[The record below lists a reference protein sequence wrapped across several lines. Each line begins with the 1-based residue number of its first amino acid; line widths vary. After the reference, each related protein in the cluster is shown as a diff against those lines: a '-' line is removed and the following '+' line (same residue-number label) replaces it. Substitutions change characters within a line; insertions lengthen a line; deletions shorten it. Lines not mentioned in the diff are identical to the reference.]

1 MHPCSFTSS
10 TMPAR
15 CWRPALA
22 SLILLQALLLPLP
35 AIARDYR
42 VEIVGADNL
51 APMLQEHL
59 TITRL
64 AREGNAR
71 PEEWQRLLRVTP
83 GQIAELLATEGYFSP
98 EIGSELVEIDGVQV
112 ARFRVQPGEPVRVS
126 EVRIDFSGALAM
138 NDPERAAELRASW
151 ELRRGERFRQSAW
164 DAAKDALLGSLLV
177 RSYPA
182 ATLLRSE
189 ARIDPGNRSA
199 ALQVDIDSGPAFTF
213 GELQIEGLSR
223 YPRDVV
229 ERVNLIRVGEPY
241 SQARLSELQARLLA
255 TGYFRSVFAGI
266 DADPDQPD
274 RVPIRVDLAE
284 NPSKRLGLG
293 VGISTDS
300 GARVQLRWTDR
311 QFLGRDWRLESVL
324 RADRVSLLAQGE
336 LYFRPLRTGLAGDH
350 FEGWIPS
357 VVLGLER
364 TSITG
369 EEVERVRNS
378 LRLSTPS
385 RINERVVFASLLADR
400 PTLPGGEVFT
410 RRALIGG
417 YNWTRRRF
425 DQQVAP
431 TRGYSATLELSAG
444 VGGSAGNE
452 RIARVFAN
460 GIWLR
465 PLAERWTAVAR
476 LQAGEIFGA
485 GIATVPEDLLFRT
498 GGDQTVR
505 GYRFGSLGVPR
516 NGAIVGGNVLAVA
529 SAELVYQVKPDW
541 GAAIFHDVGDAA
553 LSWSDYR
560 ARRGIG
566 VGARWRSPVGTLSL
580 DIARGLD
587 DGGTRLHFAIG
598 YGF

>member
-1 MHPCSFTSS
+1 
-10 TMPAR
+10 MPAR
-15 CWRPALA
+15 RWRPALA
-22 SLILLQALLLPLP
+22 SLILLQALLLSGHG
-35 AIARDYR
+35 AADNIR
-42 VEIVGADNL
+42 VEIIGADTL
-51 APMLQEHL
+51 APLLQQHL

-64 AREGNAR
+64 AREGSAR

-83 GQIAELLATEGYFSP
+83 GQIAELLATEGFFSP
-98 EIGSELVEIDGVQV
+98 QISSDLVEVDGVQV
-112 ARFRVQPGEPVRVS
+112 ARFRIQPGEPVRVA
-126 EVRIDFSGALAM
+126 EVRIDFSGVLAM
-138 NDPERAAELRASW
+138 EDRERAAALRAAW
-151 ELRRGERFRQSAW
+151 GLKRGERFRQSAW

-177 RSYPA
+177 NRYPA

-189 ARIDPGNRSA
+189 ARIDPGNRTAS
-199 ALQVDIDSGPAFTF
+199 LQVDIDSGPAFTF
-213 GELQIEGLSR
+213 GELQVEGLSR
-223 YPRDVV
+223 YPRDLV
-229 ERVNLIRVGEPY
+229 ERVNLIRPGEPY
-241 SQARLSELQARLLA
+241 SQSRLSELQARLLA
-255 TGYFRSVFAGI
+255 TGYFRSVFASI
-266 DADPDQPD
+266 DADPAQPEQ
-274 RVPIRVDLAE
+274 VPIRVELAE
-284 NPSKRLGLG
+284 SPSKRLGLG
-293 VGISTDS
+293 VGVSTDS
-300 GARVQLRWTDR
+300 GARLQLRWTDR

-336 LYFRPLRTGLAGDH
+336 LYFQPLRTGLIGEH

-369 EEVERVRNS
+369 EEVERIRNS

-385 RINERVVFASLLADR
+385 RINERVVFVSLLADR
-400 PTLPGGEVFT
+400 PTLPGGEAFT
-410 RRALIGG
+410 RRAVIGG

-444 VGGSAGNE
+444 VGGAAGSDK
-452 RIARVFAN
+452 IARVFAN

-485 GIATVPEDLLFRT
+485 GVATVPEDLLFRT

-516 NGAIVGGNVLAVA
+516 NGAIVGGNVMAVV
-529 SAELVYQVKPDW
+529 SAELVYQFRPDW

-560 ARRGIG
+560 TRRGIG

-580 DIARGLD
+580 DVARGLD

>member
-1 MHPCSFTSS
+1 
-10 TMPAR
+10 MPAR
-15 CWRPALA
+15 RWRPALA
-22 SLILLQALLLPLP
+22 SLILLQALLLSGHG
-35 AIARDYR
+35 AAENIR
-42 VEIVGADNL
+42 VEIIGADIL
-51 APMLQEHL
+51 APLLQQHL

-64 AREGNAR
+64 AREGSAR

-83 GQIAELLATEGYFSP
+83 GQIAELLATEGFFSP
-98 EIGSELVEIDGVQV
+98 QISSDLVEVDGVQV
-112 ARFRVQPGEPVRVS
+112 ARFRIQPGEPVRVA
-126 EVRIDFSGALAM
+126 EVRIDFSGVLAM
-138 NDPERAAELRASW
+138 EDRERAAALRAAW
-151 ELRRGERFRQSAW
+151 GLKRGERFRQSAW

-177 RSYPA
+177 NRYPA

-189 ARIDPGNRSA
+189 ARIDPGNRTAS
-199 ALQVDIDSGPAFTF
+199 LQVDIDSGPAFTF
-213 GELQIEGLSR
+213 GELQVEGLSR
-223 YPRDVV
+223 YPLDLV
-229 ERVNLIRVGEPY
+229 ERVNLIRPGEPY
-241 SQARLSELQARLLA
+241 SQARLSELQTRLLA
-255 TGYFRSVFAGI
+255 TGYFRSVFASI
-266 DADPDQPD
+266 DADPAQPEQ
-274 RVPIRVDLAE
+274 VPIRVELAE
-284 NPSKRLGLG
+284 SPSKRLGLG
-293 VGISTDS
+293 VGVSTDS
-300 GARVQLRWTDR
+300 GARLQLRWTDR

-336 LYFRPLRTGLAGDH
+336 LYFQPLRTGLIGEH

-369 EEVERVRNS
+369 EEVERIRNS

-385 RINERVVFASLLADR
+385 RINERVVFVSLLADR
-400 PTLPGGEVFT
+400 PTLPGGEAFT
-410 RRALIGG
+410 RRAVIGG

-444 VGGSAGNE
+444 VGGAAGSDK
-452 RIARVFAN
+452 IARVFAN

-476 LQAGEIFGA
+476 VQAGEIFGA
-485 GIATVPEDLLFRT
+485 GVATVPEDLLFRT

-516 NGAIVGGNVLAVA
+516 NGAIVGGNVMAVV
-529 SAELVYQVKPDW
+529 SAELVYQFRPDW

-580 DIARGLD
+580 DVARGLD